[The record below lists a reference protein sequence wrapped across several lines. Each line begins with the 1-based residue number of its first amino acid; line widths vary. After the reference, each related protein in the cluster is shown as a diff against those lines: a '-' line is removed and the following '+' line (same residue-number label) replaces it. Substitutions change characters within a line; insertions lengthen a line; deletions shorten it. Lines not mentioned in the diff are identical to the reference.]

1 MDYKTIIEPFRIK
14 MVEPIR
20 MTTEKEREKLLK
32 EAKNNLFLLKADL
45 IKRSDKQILD
55 KSRNLEKGMSSD
67 AINCLRVKF
76 DCS

>member
-1 MDYKTIIEPFRIK
+1 MKTFGEY
-14 MVEPIR
+14 VSSS
-20 MTTEKEREKLLK
+20 LK
-32 EAKNNLFLLKADL
+32 YNLFLLKADL